1 MSVPELQPHLS
12 IILVGLSHHTAPVE
26 LREQFTLSKE
36 ALEPSLLDLQSGLR
50 ECAILS
56 TCNRLEVYA
65 LAGDREQG
73 WRAIEGFLAGLYGHP
88 LEHMQ
93 PHLYRMSGA
102 ETIDHLLRV
111 ACGLDSMILGE
122 TQILG
127 QVVAALTEAKSAG
140 TIGSVMWNLFTRAIH
155 AGKRARTETSI
166 SRHTTSISHAAAKI
180 AQAQLGDLAGCHVLI
195 IGAGEMAEL
204 AARAMQMRGAAQI
217 TFVNRTY
224 ERAEALAQS
233 LSFSAADWVQI
244 DQRLAQAD
252 VIISATS
259 APHIVLQASQ
269 IEGVLAARSSRPLL
283 ILDIAVPRDVDP
295 AVGALPG
302 VRCFNIDDL
311 QAALDENQAER
322 QAAVPQ
328 VEAIIDQEQHI
339 FLDWLHSR
347 EVAPV
352 ISDLYRHAL
361 AVVEAEIERTLNKLD
376 DLTPQEKKIVS
387 QLGYRIANKLL
398 HEPTVRLKAAATEG
412 SGLSYA
418 HLIRELFALQEAHG
432 ADVYPPEEDHAA
444 VSSQGAWFGE

>member
-1 MSVPELQPHLS
+1 VSVPEFQPHLS

-26 LREQFTLSKE
+26 LREQMTLAKT
-36 ALEPSLLDLQSGLR
+36 LKPSFLDLQSGLLR

-65 LAGDREQG
+65 LAEDREQG
-73 WRAIEGFLAGLYGHP
+73 WQAIEGYLARLYGHP
-88 LEHMQ
+88 LEHLQ

-111 ACGLDSMILGE
+111 ACGLESMILGE

-127 QVVAALTEAKSAG
+127 QVVDALTEAKSAG
-140 TIGSVMWNLFTRAIH
+140 TVGSVLGNLFTRAIH
-155 AGKRARTETSI
+155 AGKRARTETGI
-166 SRHTTSISHAAAKI
+166 SRYTTSISHAAAKL
-180 AQAQLGDLAGCHVLI
+180 AQTELSDSSSRRDLASCHVLI
-195 IGAGEMAEL
+195 IGAGEMAAL
-204 AARAMQMRGAAQI
+204 AARALQMRVAPQI
-217 TFVNRTY
+217 TFINRTY
-224 ERAEALAQS
+224 ERAEALAKS
-233 LSFSAADWVQI
+233 IGSSAANWTQMGAL
-244 DQRLAQAD
+244 LAQVD
-252 VIISATS
+252 VIISATG
-259 APHIVLQASQ
+259 APHTVLHAHDV
-269 IEGVLAARSSRPLL
+269 EAVLAVRQSRPLL
-283 ILDIAVPRDVDP
+283 VIDIAVPRDVDP
-295 AVGALPG
+295 GVGALPG

-328 VEAIIDQEQHI
+328 VEAIIEQEQHI

-376 DLTPQEKKIVS
+376 DLTPQQQKIVS

-398 HEPTVRLKAAATEG
+398 HEPTVRLKAAAQAT
-412 SGLSYA
+412 
-418 HLIRELFALQEAHG
+418 
-432 ADVYPPEEDHAA
+432 PT
-444 VSSQGAWFGE
+444 